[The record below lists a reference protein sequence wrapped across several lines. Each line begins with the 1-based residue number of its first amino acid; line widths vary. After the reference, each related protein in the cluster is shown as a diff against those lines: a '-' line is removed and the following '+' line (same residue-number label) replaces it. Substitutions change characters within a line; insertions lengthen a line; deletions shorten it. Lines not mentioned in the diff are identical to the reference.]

1 MARQNP
7 VVETIRRTVNEILDV
22 FRGQG
27 LGKTA
32 ALQPVPVPVRADVP
46 VIVRRPR

>member
-7 VVETIRRTVNEILDV
+7 VAERARRIVSEILDV
-22 FRGQG
+22 FKGV
-27 LGKTA
+27 GKTA
-32 ALQPVPVPVRADVP
+32 ALHPVPVRAEVP